1 MGIKLNPEKSLRQST
16 LNQDILLFDN
26 QNPNELR
33 CTTTKKKA
41 YGAHNYTIQI

>member
-1 MGIKLNPEKSLRQST
+1 MGIKSNPEKTLRQSI

-33 CTTTKKKA
+33 CTTKKKA